1 MQRLSSTAYR
11 KLLKLRLYSIAP
23 GNDFLDVLA
32 TALLQ
37 GFPLATDEPQ
47 PPLSAWTILVPTR
60 RSARTLEKRLFEIAD
75 QLALVMPRIKPIG
88 DIDEDLIDD
97 SLPEDGVPN
106 AISKAGQLHLLLAAV
121 KAWAGANPQYG
132 LSQDILASPVQ
143 CFNLTLSLQELLTQT
158 ETEETGFDKLQTVYE
173 LDLAGHRTAI
183 LSLLGVIATDLP
195 ARLHEAGLMGPAAR
209 RNRMIRLEATRIAGG
224 LHRGPIVAA
233 GSTGTNPATRD
244 LLKAIASH
252 PQGAVILPGLDT
264 HLDAAAWQA
273 VTPEHPQYAMALM
286 LQQWGVE
293 RQQVE
298 TMGQKADARQWLLSA
313 ALRPSAVAD
322 TWRNVIAEKPV
333 PVADMLQNLSL
344 IEAHDRQEEAKVIAL
359 RLRHHAVAG
368 TGPAAVI
375 TPDRALGQRI
385 KAELAQWNMIID
397 DSSGEA
403 LSHVGAGALLVLLVR
418 ALAENFTSTTL
429 IALLHHPLC
438 TMGYERETFLG
449 LARHLEM
456 ACFRGKPASKGI
468 AGLAGKVVAAQHEVI
483 SNSHAHP
490 LLKKLTPEEWQELQ
504 AFAAQL
510 AALFADHDSDTAQ
523 PLEYHIAH
531 LDMALQ
537 GLAPDWFLA
546 DEANLRLQE
555 LLEGLKA
562 ASPWAPPLN
571 FDEAAPL
578 LLHHLQQETL
588 RPPQNPETQFML
600 YGLLEAR
607 LMPAGLV
614 ILAGLNEGSWPA
626 IAQSGPWLN
635 RPMRQSFGL
644 QQPEREIGLTAHD
657 FVQALGHGE
666 VVVTWSKRAAG
677 QPLLVSRWI
686 LRLRAVLDVLGHP
699 KENHLHTDYLEIA
712 SKLDQP
718 GSFKPH
724 ARPEARPPVAARPRR
739 FSVSDVE
746 NLIRDSYHIHAHKIL
761 ALYPVDPPDEDID
774 AGLRGDLIH
783 QALHA
788 WALENFSC
796 DEADLQRLLAHGK
809 TVFQPYMDMAEVRF
823 FWWPRFVR
831 MATTLIPIEEK
842 FRADA
847 RHVWAEVKARHRF
860 MVAGVEH
867 LLTARADR
875 IDQQGDESFRLLDY
889 KSGAIPSAKT
899 VASGFAPQLP
909 LEAALLGRGAFE
921 GVEPGEVTEA
931 FYVEVSGGA
940 KPAHLVTPNKNQ
952 TMGELGEKHFE
963 SLQNLLATYLS
974 RETAYIPRHHLM
986 LKDAPARFDHLSRR
1000 LEWELAGE
1008 KP

>member
-1 MQRLSSTAYR
+1 M
-11 KLLKLRLYSIAP
+11 RLYSIAP

-32 TALLQ
+32 KALLQ

-313 ALRPSAVAD
+313 TLRPSAVAD
-322 TWRNVIAEKPV
+322 TWRNVIAEKPAA
-333 PVADMLQNLSL
+333 VADMLQGVSL
-344 IEAHDRQEEAKVIAL
+344 IEAHDRHEEARAIAL
-359 RLRHHAVAG
+359 RLRHHAVTG

-385 KAELAQWNMIID
+385 KTELALWNMTID

-403 LSHVGAGALLVLLVR
+403 LSHVGAGALLVLLIR
-418 ALAENFTSTTL
+418 ARSENFTSSTL
-429 IALLHHPLC
+429 TALLHHPLC
-438 TMGYERETFLG
+438 TMGYQRNVFLD
-449 LARHLEM
+449 LARRLEM
-456 ACFRGKPASKGI
+456 ACFRGRPASKGI
-468 AGLAGKVVAAQHEVI
+468 AGLTASVAAAQREVTT
-483 SNSHAHP
+483 SSHAHP
-490 LLKKLTPEEWQELQ
+490 LLKKLTSEDWQELQ
-504 AFAAQL
+504 AFTTQL
-510 AALFADHDSDTAQ
+510 AALFLDHESNESH
-523 PLEYHIAH
+523 PLDYHIAN
-531 LDMALQ
+531 LDAALQ
-537 GLAPDWFLA
+537 GLAPDWA
-546 DEANLRLQE
+546 SVDEPNIRLQE
-555 LLEGLKA
+555 LLEGLNVDA
-562 ASPWAPPLN
+562 AWAPHLS
-571 FDEAAPL
+571 FAEAAPL

-588 RPPQNPETQFML
+588 RPLQNPETQFML

-607 LMPAGLV
+607 LMPASLV

-657 FVQALGHGE
+657 FVQALGHRE

-677 QPLLVSRWI
+677 QPLLASRWI

-699 KENHLHTDYLEIA
+699 KGNHLHTDYLDIA
-712 SKLDQP
+712 RKLDQP

-746 NLIRDSYHIHAHKIL
+746 NLIRDSYHIHAQKIL

-788 WALENFSC
+788 WALETFSG
-796 DEADLQRLLAHGK
+796 DEADLQRLLGHGR
-809 TVFQPYMDMAEVRF
+809 TAFQPYLDMAEVRF

-831 MATTLIPIEEK
+831 MATALVPIEEK
-842 FRADA
+842 FRMDA
-847 RHVWAEVKARHRF
+847 RHVWAEVKARYRF
-860 MVAGVEH
+860 PVMGEEH
-867 LLTARADR
+867 VLTARADR
-875 IDQQGDESFRLLDY
+875 IDQLGDESFRLLDY
-889 KSGAIPSAKT
+889 KSGAIPNTKV

-909 LEAALLGRGAFE
+909 LETALLGRGAFE

-931 FYVEVSGGA
+931 WFVAVSGGA
-940 KPAHLVTPNKNQ
+940 KPAYLTAANKNQ
-952 TMGELGEKHFE
+952 TMGELGEKHFD
-963 SLQNLLATYLS
+963 SLQILLATYLHHQ
-974 RETAYIPRHHLM
+974 TAYIPRHHLM
-986 LKDAPARFDHLSRR
+986 LLDQPARFDHLSRR
-1000 LEWELAGE
+1000 FEWELAGE